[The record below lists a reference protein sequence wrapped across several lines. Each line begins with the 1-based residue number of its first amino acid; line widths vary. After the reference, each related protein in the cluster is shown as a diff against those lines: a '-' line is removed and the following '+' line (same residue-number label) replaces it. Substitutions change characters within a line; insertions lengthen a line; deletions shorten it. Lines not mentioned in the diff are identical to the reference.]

1 MKKLMMIAAMMLM
14 SVGAFAQ
21 EAGEMYIKPMVGG
34 TMATVTNSDHAK
46 FKLGFVGGAEFG
58 YNIADA
64 FAVTAGA
71 LFTMQGAKSED
82 TNHTKDASTTTTYIN
97 VPIMANYYIA
107 PGFAIKAGVQP
118 GFLISAKNKESKNI
132 NGTWVDYDRSGTDE
146 LKKVDF
152 SIPVGLSYEFSD
164 FVIDA
169 RYNIG
174 LTNIIDSAL
183 SDLTDTKIKNSVIM
197 LTIGYK
203 IPL

>member
-1 MKKLMMIAAMMLM
+1 
-14 SVGAFAQ
+14 
-21 EAGEMYIKPMVGG
+21 
-34 TMATVTNSDHAK
+34 
-46 FKLGFVGGAEFG
+46 
-58 YNIADA
+58 
-64 FAVTAGA
+64 
-71 LFTMQGAKSED
+71 MQGAKSED

-118 GFLISAKNKESKNI
+118 GFLISAKDKGSENI

-183 SDLTDTKIKNSVIM
+183 SDLTDTKTKNSVIM

>member
-34 TMATVTNSDHAK
+34 TMATVTNVDNGK
-46 FKLGFVGGAEFG
+46 FKLGLVGGAEFG
-58 YNIADA
+58 YNISDA
-64 FAVTAGA
+64 FAVTGGA
-71 LFTMQGAKSED
+71 LFSMQGTGAKD
-82 TNHTKDASTTTTYIN
+82 TDKRKDASTTLTYIN
-97 VPIMANYYIA
+97 VPILANYYIF
-107 PGFAIKAGVQP
+107 PGFSVKAGFQP
-118 GFLISAKNKESKNI
+118 GFLISAKEKYTA
-132 NGTWVDYDRSGTDE
+132 NGHDHEFTGTDGY
-146 LKKVDF
+146 KKVDF

-169 RYNIG
+169 RYNFG
-174 LTNIIDSAL
+174 LTNIIDNDL
-183 SDLTDTKIKNSVIM
+183 SDLIDTKMKNSVIM